1 MAADKLRGFKLS
13 EVTMPEHV
21 VRVYKSA
28 EGLPRE
34 KQLAWKIAE
43 VAADPVPVDA
53 DVEAMIIN
61 RIIDNS
67 GVATAGIARR
77 PVANARAQA
86 IAHPHAGGS
95 TVYGLPADQR
105 FSCEWAAWANS
116 TAVREL
122 DFHDTFLAA
131 DGNHPGDMLP
141 ALIAVGQQAG
151 VSGKDLIRG
160 AATAYEVCVSLA
172 KAISLNKHRIDHLT
186 HLAAGAAAGLGTML
200 KLPVETIFQAVNH
213 AVHVTVTTR
222 QSRKGLI
229 STWKAVAPAHAGK
242 LAVEAIDRAMRGE
255 TSPSP
260 IYEGED
266 SIIAWV
272 LDGPDAEYAV
282 PLPGPGESK
291 RAILETYTKAYSAE
305 IQSQAW
311 IDLAF
316 RLRDRVGDTSRIKN
330 VVMHTSHHTHWIIGS
345 GSGDPEKYQPEASRE
360 TLDHSVMYIFTV
372 ALQDGRW
379 HHIDSYT
386 PERAKR
392 PDTVRLWQATTTV
405 EDPEWTRRYH
415 EKDPAKRAFG
425 GRVVITFEDG
435 SVIEDS
441 IDVADAHPLGARP
454 YGREDYV
461 GKFRTLARDI
471 ATPEEIE
478 RFLVTALDLGNLA
491 AGELSRLT
499 VEVPADVRDVLTLR
513 PGLFE
518 LSAS

>member
-1 MAADKLRGFKLS
+1 
-13 EVTMPEHV
+13 MPEHV

-28 EGLPRE
+28 EGLRRE
-34 KQLAWKIAE
+34 DQLAWKIAE

-61 RIIDNS
+61 RVIDNS

-86 IAHPHAGGS
+86 IAHPHKGGA
-95 TVYGLPADQR
+95 TVYGLPASQR
-105 FSCEWAAWANS
+105 FSCEWAAWANG

-141 ALIAVGQQAG
+141 SLIAVGQQLG
-151 VSGKDLIRG
+151 LSGPDLVRG

-172 KAISLNKHRIDHLT
+172 KGISLNKHRIDHLT
-186 HLAAGAAAGLGTML
+186 HLAAGMAAGLGTML
-200 KLPVETIFQAVNH
+200 KLPTDVIFQAVNH
-213 AVHVTVTTR
+213 AVHATVTTR

-242 LAVEAIDRAMRGE
+242 LSVEAVDRAMRGE

-272 LDGPDAEYAV
+272 LDGPDARYTV
-282 PLPGPGESK
+282 PLPGAGESK

-316 RLRDRVGDTSRIKN
+316 RLRDRVGDTRNISGIE
-330 VVMHTSHHTHWIIGS
+330 MHTSHHTHWIIGS
-345 GSGDPEKYQPEASRE
+345 GSGDPEKYQPNASRE
-360 TLDHSVMYIFTV
+360 TLDHSVMYIFVV
-372 ALQDGRW
+372 ALEDGRW

-386 PERAKR
+386 PERANR
-392 PDTVRLWQATTTV
+392 PETVRLWQSAVTF

-415 EKDPAKRAFG
+415 ERDPNKRAFG
-425 GRVVITFEDG
+425 GRVVITFADG

-454 YGREDYV
+454 YGRDDYV
-461 GKFRTLARDI
+461 RKFLTLADGI
-471 ATPEEIE
+471 AEKPECE
-478 RFLVTALDLGNLA
+478 RFLDAALGLA
-491 AGELSRLT
+491 SLKPRELDRIT
-499 VEVPADVRDVLTLR
+499 VEVPASVRDRSDLV
-513 PGLFE
+513 PGLFNQGR
-518 LSAS
+518 S